1 MKAKIHEVS
10 EKDIRKIAVVG
21 THLHKWQGKGKE
33 GIKKV
38 FQNQAMIQLDPLN
51 PAGRNHDLFLLARI
65 PDYKINDFQKI
76 VYPEKMVFE
85 SYFPNLM
92 AITSKY
98 YSLFSSHM
106 RKEYLHK
113 YFQTSLD
120 KIEKLHPGT
129 LDKAREH
136 LIKNGPST
144 ASELVDLANIK
155 PEFTFWKTS
164 NLAGMA
170 LEMLWILGKVA
181 ICQRD
186 RHWRKKY
193 DIIENFFDQEI
204 LEKSSLSDDEI
215 KYQKFLVKQKSYPLI
230 ALGKITF
237 TQKNKLSLGKRKG
250 ISPAWF
256 EDEDDTNSPEILRK
270 EGEQLGYAAPA
281 QWRDFLETS
290 IDEEMRA
297 IAPLDPIIW
306 DRELTER
313 IFGFKYVWEV
323 YKIPKDRIWGYY
335 VFPLLYQN
343 EFIGRLEAKFD
354 KKKKE
359 LRIFNLLLEE
369 SFSLKGNSKEAYY
382 KMIDRWSKMLS
393 AENVKY
399 DKKSSI

>member
-1 MKAKIHEVS
+1 MKAKIYDVS
-10 EKDIRKIAVVG
+10 EEDFKKIAVVG
-21 THLHKWQGKGKE
+21 THLHKWQGKGQD

-38 FQNQAMIQLDPLN
+38 FQEQAMIQLDPLN

-65 PDYKINDFQKI
+65 PDYKINEFQRI

-92 AITSKY
+92 AIYVKF

-113 YFQTSLD
+113 YFQTSLE
-120 KIEKLHPGT
+120 KIEKNHPGT
-129 LDKAREH
+129 LEKAREF
-136 LIKNGPST
+136 LIENGAST
-144 ASELVDLANIK
+144 ASDLVDLANIK
-155 PEFTFWKTS
+155 PDFTFWKTS

-170 LEMLWILGKVA
+170 LEMLWILGKVV

-186 RHWRKKY
+186 EHWRKKY
-193 DIIENFFDQEI
+193 DIIENFLDKEV
-204 LEKSSLSDDEI
+204 LEENSLSDDEI

-230 ALGKITF
+230 SLGKATF

-250 ISPAWF
+250 ISPVWF
-256 EDEDDTNSPEILRK
+256 ENDDSDSPEILRK
-270 EGEQLGYAAPA
+270 EDSQLGYAAPSR
-281 QWRDFLETS
+281 WRDFLEET

-323 YKIPKDRIWGYY
+323 YKVPKDRIWGYY
-335 VFPLLYQN
+335 VYPLLYQN

-359 LRIFNLLLEE
+359 FHLFNLLLEE
-369 SFSLKGNSKEAYY
+369 EFQFDSVSKEAYY
-382 KMIDRWSKMLS
+382 ALIDRWGKMLS
-393 AENVKY
+393 AENIKY
-399 DKKSSI
+399 DSKTSI